1 MPLLLRI
8 LLPVA
13 IAAGLAYLLIEHG
26 RSAERQACANKQLND
41 ATLVSESRRADEG
54 ATSTARMEAS
64 DDQIQAIRL
73 LVDQRNAADLAA
85 GRLRIDLAKAVQR
98 AQRGAEGDPAA
109 EQGRQAAAAL
119 GAVLAACEARHR
131 ELAAA
136 AAEHLTTGIR
146 CEAEYDALTAGQAA
160 STPAEGA
167 GE

>member
-8 LLPVA
+8 LLPVV

-26 RSAERQACANKQLND
+26 RSTERQACATQQLSD
-41 ATLVSESRRADEG
+41 ATLVSEARRADEG

-64 DDQIQAIRL
+64 DEQIQAIRL

-85 GRLRIDLAKAVQR
+85 GRLRVELTAAVQR
-98 AQRGAEGDPAA
+98 AQRGADGDPAA

-136 AAEHLTTGIR
+136 AAEHLTTGLR
-146 CEAEYDALTAGQAA
+146 CEAEYAALTAGQAA
-160 STPAEGA
+160 NTPAEGA
-167 GE
+167 GQ